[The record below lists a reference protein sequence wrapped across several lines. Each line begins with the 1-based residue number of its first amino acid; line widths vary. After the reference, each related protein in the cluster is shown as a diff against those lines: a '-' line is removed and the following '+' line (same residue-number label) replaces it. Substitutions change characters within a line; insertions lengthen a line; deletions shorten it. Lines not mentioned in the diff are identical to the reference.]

1 MAKKTESKT
10 PAKTST
16 KSTSFVQKY
25 GVDEARIYKG
35 NVDALEIP
43 PPGHPLHDPTSPTKF
58 DELRVAEIDKDG
70 KMTTPI
76 EFWASPDEGKLW
88 IVDGRGR
95 KLDINEVN
103 RRRAKDGREEVKPLL
118 VPFQGTE
125 QEAVARIRT
134 KNYHRRSPTPSGIAQ
149 DILALRNAGY
159 PWAEVAAKLHYTE
172 GEPEGWCKRML
183 PLAFCIREVQ
193 AAFDAGTLHLVKSVK
208 FGGRAVDGSEALGK
222 KAQLELL
229 SEMTAEKESGGTG
242 PKAISNKVRSRVL
255 TAIENATEIKS
266 TVDKNAAY
274 AIAAALRFV
283 GGDLTAFN
291 GFPEVSELVVGAL
304 MPVAKEPKPAKEP
317 KVPKEKKVKAAKG
330 KKTAASGDLFE
341 GKTSNDSDA
350 GGFVQ

>member
-1 MAKKTESKT
+1 MAKKTEKT
-10 PAKTST
+10 PAKST

-95 KLDINEVN
+95 KLDIDEVN

-118 VPFQGTE
+118 VPFSGTE

-183 PLAFCIREVQ
+183 PLAFCVREVQ
-193 AAFDAGTLHLVKSVK
+193 AAFDAGVMPLVRSVK

-229 SEMTAEKESGGTG
+229 AEMTAKKASGGDKKVK
-242 PKAISNKVRSRVL
+242 PISNKVRARVQIAL
-255 TAIENATEIKS
+255 EETTSFKNTD
-266 TVDKNAAY
+266 DKLAAA

-283 GGDLTAFN
+283 AGDMSALN
-291 GFPEVSELVVGAL
+291 GWTEVSGIVVSAL
-304 MPVAKEPKPAKEP
+304 MPIAKEPKPPKEP
-317 KVPKEKKVKAAKG
+317 KAPKEKKVKAPKG
-330 KKTAASGDLFE
+330 KKQEELFE
-341 GKTSNDSDA
+341 AGSDKGKQVEAAN
-350 GGFVQ
+350 